1 MQSSTLFT
9 ASQNAVSTQQ
19 APSLTLLEEGIQA
32 RLEQLTFSAYFP
44 LEFIKESG
52 KTFTSENIER
62 VINHLEVTMIELNYL
77 ANELRWLQYIRT
89 QWGIAS

>member
-1 MQSSTLFT
+1 MQSSTLST
-9 ASQNAVSTQQ
+9 TSQNATPVQA

-52 KTFTSENIER
+52 KTFTSDNIER
-62 VINHLEVTMIELNYL
+62 VINHLEVTIIELKYL
-77 ANELRWLQYIRT
+77 ANELRWLQWIRG
-89 QWGIAS
+89 QGGMAF

>member
-1 MQSSTLFT
+1 MQSSTLST
-9 ASQNAVSTQQ
+9 TSQNVASVQ
-19 APSLTLLEEGIQA
+19 APPSLTLLEEGLQA

-62 VINHLEVTMIELNYL
+62 VINHLELTIIELNYL
-77 ANELRWLQYIRT
+77 ANELRWLQFIRT
-89 QWGIAS
+89 QWGVAS

>member
-1 MQSSTLFT
+1 MQSSTLST
-9 ASQNAVSTQQ
+9 TSQNATPIQ
-19 APSLTLLEEGIQA
+19 APPSLTLLEEGLQA

-62 VINHLEVTMIELNYL
+62 VINHLEVTIIELNYL
-77 ANELRWLQYIRT
+77 ANELRWLQFIRT
-89 QWGIAS
+89 QWGVAS

>member
-52 KTFTSENIER
+52 KTFTAENIER
-62 VINHLEVTMIELNYL
+62 VINHLEVTIIELNYL